1 MVLRKLVGVFTITLI
16 LCGASIAAA
25 GIVDLQESTAAAATA
40 GSLSLFCL
48 PSGLG
53 SPFADGY
60 VYGGTGG
67 AGSVVVA
74 ADCTVTLTLR
84 DTDGVAIP
92 NFPFE
97 DVWME
102 WADETNLFVCVG
114 GTTCDANSDEFGV
127 TTWDNGLQ
135 IGGWSDSLASVM
147 VNGDALTSG
156 TIPLSINSAD
166 LNVDGIV
173 NLVDVGRF
181 STAFS
186 AAVVDYAAD
195 FACDGRMLVSDVSK
209 MAQGVGAGCP

>member
-16 LCGASIAAA
+16 VCGASIAAA
-25 GIVDLQESTAAAATA
+25 GIVDLEESTATAAT
-40 GSLSLFCL
+40 GGTLSLFCL

-67 AGSVVVA
+67 AGSLVVA

-84 DTDGVAIP
+84 DTDAVAIP

-97 DVWME
+97 DVWLQ
-102 WADETNLFVCVG
+102 WQDETNLFVCDG
-114 GTTCDANSDEFGV
+114 GTTCDFNSNEFGV
-127 TTWDNGLQ
+127 TIWQNGLQ
-135 IGGWSDSLASVM
+135 IGGWSDSLADVM
-147 VNGDALTSG
+147 INGDALTSG
-156 TIPLSINSAD
+156 TVALSINSAD

-181 STAFS
+181 STAF
-186 AAVVDYAAD
+186 AAPVVDYSAD
-195 FACDGRMLVSDVSK
+195 FANDGRMLVSDVSK
-209 MAQGVGAGCP
+209 MAQGVGAACP